1 MASESSLILA
11 TLAVKDNEVVK
22 QVLISCDPKSQELI
36 AANFDSMVAS
46 VISANPQ
53 TTCPDQLKNISAE
66 RLLFLFTCASKL
78 FFTGCTE
85 QKFTATRFKNYGRF
99 VRSIT
104 TFCLAKSELLDE
116 VLDLIAGKTISSQ
129 DAINFLSCLHHASL
143 TSQSSDYTEENT
155 EATKLHAKLLAKLSP
170 QQHDKLKH
178 IQHDLLLDKELDI
191 EHLSADQL
199 ESLLSGLSTTEQIEY
214 SLKLS
219 SCDLYLKYVPEHIMQ
234 VLKVHNLV
242 HLSINAQDKSLKL
255 PQDDDVLNL
264 VISFNALESREQA
277 SSYASTATQ
286 SADTPAQ
293 RSLWTTQ
300 QSVLA
305 KDLIS
310 LPKLQS
316 QCLVYGRNLALFDSR
331 INRDICYLDLDE
343 LETVLFEQHKTLF
356 SAVTTLSNK
365 LAEHFPLEMPHA
377 ARLDTAR
384 LFVISS
390 LLCSN
395 DLSKLQLELS
405 EGISRKLNE
414 HHLLKACTDANS
426 SIFSSRITADLK
438 ALLSS
443 ISAASQDAYKMRDIA
458 AAKGAANA
466 AKADEY
472 ANDDASTK
480 SDESAANA
488 KADDDCRYGG

>member
-78 FFTGCTE
+78 FFTGCRE

-116 VLDLIAGKTISSQ
+116 VLDLIANKTISSR

-143 TSQSSDYTEENT
+143 NSQSSDYTEENA

-191 EHLSADQL
+191 EHLSAAQL
-199 ESLLSGLSTTEQIEY
+199 DSLLSGLSTTEQIEY
-214 SLKLS
+214 SLKLN

-264 VISFNALESREQA
+264 VISFNALENREHS
-277 SSYASTATQ
+277 SSYASNATQ
-286 SADTPAQ
+286 NSDTPAQ
-293 RSLWTTQ
+293 RSLCATQ

-305 KDLIS
+305 KVLS
-310 LPKLQS
+310 SQPNLQS

-343 LETVLFEQHKTLF
+343 LETVLFEQ
-356 SAVTTLSNK
+356 
-365 LAEHFPLEMPHA
+365 
-377 ARLDTAR
+377 
-384 LFVISS
+384 
-390 LLCSN
+390 
-395 DLSKLQLELS
+395 
-405 EGISRKLNE
+405 
-414 HHLLKACTDANS
+414 
-426 SIFSSRITADLK
+426 
-438 ALLSS
+438 
-443 ISAASQDAYKMRDIA
+443 
-458 AAKGAANA
+458 
-466 AKADEY
+466 
-472 ANDDASTK
+472 
-480 SDESAANA
+480 
-488 KADDDCRYGG
+488 